1 MFKTYESFESHE
13 HGFNTFFATSL
24 SCVVCLAIGC
34 LLSLTDFFDSSS
46 SWIVFAILVLIPM
59 IVFIA
64 VSGESEF
71 RTAYYKTWRDRII
84 GWLDRSKI
92 LERFAR
98 QYNIKDWK
106 TKLDQIEVDGR
117 WNFHADT
124 NYMHRLA
131 EQRDLFLSKI
141 HQEYLNKMAKQENV
155 VTEFKR
161 TLSNAYVDLES
172 AKDAETIAKN
182 LVDGAKSPG
191 EIYKQRQ
198 NYYSK
203 KEACNA
209 AERAK
214 NNAEHLLQEMERELD
229 KITDNYKSTTYRV
242 TKIYYSRYAKYTE
255 SAIKK
260 INKINGLKYV
270 IVDMP
275 ETETWANNPAGK
287 ELK

>member
-98 QYNIKDWK
+98 QYNIRDWK

-155 VTEFKR
+155 VTESKR

-172 AKDAETIAKN
+172 AKDAEAIAKN
-182 LVDGAKSPG
+182 LVDDAKSPG